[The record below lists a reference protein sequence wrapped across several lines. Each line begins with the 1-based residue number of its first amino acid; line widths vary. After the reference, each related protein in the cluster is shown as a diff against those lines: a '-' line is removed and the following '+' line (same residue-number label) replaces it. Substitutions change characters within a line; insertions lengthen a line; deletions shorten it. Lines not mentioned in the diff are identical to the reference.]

1 MLKSDPDNLK
11 GIGLLRGLSASELE
25 QVAKDCGWKQYAA
38 NEQIIDRQSETTDV
52 FLVVEGRVRVVNYSI
67 TGREITLDDIDA
79 GGHFG
84 ELAAIDEKPRSASV
98 MALTPCNLAVISRD
112 FFLDMVKSHP
122 GVAILVMRDLAGIIR
137 NSTVRI
143 MDLST
148 LAANNRVQADL
159 LRLASA
165 NLTEDGITS
174 ISPIPVH
181 GDVASRVSTT
191 RETVARVMNDLARQG
206 VVERLKDALLVNDV
220 EKLREMVEEVRG
232 E

>member
-1 MLKSDPDNLK
+1 
-11 GIGLLRGLSASELE
+11 
-25 QVAKDCGWKQYAA
+25 
-38 NEQIIDRQSETTDV
+38 
-52 FLVVEGRVRVVNYSI
+52 
-67 TGREITLDDIDA
+67 
-79 GGHFG
+79 
-84 ELAAIDEKPRSASV
+84 
-98 MALTPCNLAVISRD
+98 MALTPCSLAVISRD
-112 FFLDMVKSHP
+112 FFLDMVESHP

-191 RETVARVMNDLARQG
+191 RETVARVMNDLARRS

-220 EKLREMVEEVRG
+220 QKLREMVEEVRG